1 MHIFNAWSIT
11 VGLEFWYAHG
21 RDLCVKP
28 SNKII
33 ISFKIII
40 LLYSDAFKLLSFFSS
55 FYLTVATDIQ
65 FKGQTDFVLPFCLC
79 RLLKAKSRSDVQLKT
94 MSWLRRPTPT
104 AEALV
109 RISRKAKFILS
120 YCNETGVYKWCGVGS
135 RGCVM
140 VTSAGCCRRGE
151 VDHVAAV
158 ELVCVGGLLRMG
170 GESLLLPVWRSVGGE
185 FTGKGVLDAW
195 VVRAVTWQPG

>member
-1 MHIFNAWSIT
+1 M
-11 VGLEFWYAHG
+11 HG

-109 RISRKAKFILS
+109 RIPRKAKFILS
-120 YCNETGVYKWCGVGS
+120 YCNETGVYK
-135 RGCVM
+135 
-140 VTSAGCCRRGE
+140 
-151 VDHVAAV
+151 
-158 ELVCVGGLLRMG
+158 
-170 GESLLLPVWRSVGGE
+170 
-185 FTGKGVLDAW
+185 
-195 VVRAVTWQPG
+195 